1 MESLM
6 LAPLSTQ
13 PSRWK
18 SLFTGWGIQIV
29 IVGFVLALNTLF
41 PAAIPQAKK
50 FVYTSLIAPEPVIRA
65 SQPINPHL
73 QVKVR
78 PTPIP
83 VETPVVAKLIVSP
96 QVRKTREPEIKA
108 PEIQLSTALPKLPN
122 APQAQIVATNTFATP
137 TDAMPTTTKPA
148 AQVQT
153 GGFGDPNGIPA
164 TGSSHGNIAVKGNP
178 GFGNGSGGAK
188 GTPGVGIV
196 GNGTVQASGFDR
208 QAAMP
213 VKIAAL
219 NESAIPVEIISKPKP
234 LYTEEG
240 RKRGIE
246 GEVRLEVEFRA
257 DGRVDVIRV
266 LQGLGFGLDEQALRC
281 AEQITFKPAQ
291 HGGRAIDSTAVVHI
305 VFELAS

>member
-6 LAPLSTQ
+6 LAPLPTQ

-153 GGFGDPNGIPA
+153 GGFGDPNGVPA
-164 TGSSHGNIAVKGNP
+164 HEGKGAFNIAAKGSFGLP
-178 GFGNGSGGAK
+178 TGVGFGNGLGGAK
-188 GTPGVGIV
+188 GKPGAGIV
-196 GNGTVQASGFDR
+196 GT
-208 QAAMP
+208 
-213 VKIAAL
+213 
-219 NESAIPVEIISKPKP
+219 
-234 LYTEEG
+234 
-240 RKRGIE
+240 
-246 GEVRLEVEFRA
+246 
-257 DGRVDVIRV
+257 
-266 LQGLGFGLDEQALRC
+266 
-281 AEQITFKPAQ
+281 
-291 HGGRAIDSTAVVHI
+291 
-305 VFELAS
+305 